1 MNRETPDLITTSA
14 GLERLTAILEAAPV
28 VAVDSEMDSFY
39 CYREKICLVQFSTE
53 NADYLVDAL
62 RLDLSPLGRVFDD
75 PERVAVFHAGEN
87 DIPYFRHQY
96 GFGFRRLFDTYL
108 AARVLGYP
116 QCGLAGLLET
126 HFQVSLDKKFQMA
139 DWRIRP
145 LPADMAEY
153 ARMDTRYL
161 LRLREVLL
169 SELRE
174 AGRLAEA
181 ESEFRRAAAAV
192 WTEKTFDPDGWIR
205 LKGARKAP
213 ARAKGCLRSL
223 YAWREGEASR
233 RNLPAFRILPDHL
246 LVTLATTLPEDL
258 QALREMARHPT
269 LETCGPAILE
279 ALHEGRALGKVP
291 VPLSRGRS
299 DEMLTRE
306 QESAFRSLRTWR
318 NRSCAERG
326 VEPDRVIPN
335 RILKQIAQFAPST
348 PEELARVPGMESWRM
363 TEYASEILEV
373 LQSSPP
379 RLV

>member
-1 MNRETPDLITTSA
+1 MSRETPDLITTPA
-14 GLERLTAILEAAPV
+14 GLDRLTAILQTAPI

-62 RLDLSPLGRVFDD
+62 RLDLSPLGKVFDD

-145 LPADMAEY
+145 LPPGMAEY

-161 LRLREVLL
+161 LRLREILL
-169 SELRE
+169 AELLE

-181 ESEFRRAAAAV
+181 ESEFQRAAAAV
-192 WTEKTFDPDGWIR
+192 WTEKTFDPDGWVR
-205 LKGARKAP
+205 LKGARKVP
-213 ARAKGCLRSL
+213 ASANGFLRTL

-233 RNLPAFRILPDHL
+233 RDTPAFRVLPDHL
-246 LVTLATTLPEDL
+246 ILALAASPPGDL

-269 LETCGPAILE
+269 LDACGPAILQ
-279 ALHEGRALGKVP
+279 ALDEGRALGRVP
-291 VPLSRGRS
+291 TPQPRGRS

-306 QESAFRSLRTWR
+306 QESAFRSLRAWR
-318 NRSCAERG
+318 NRRSAERK
-326 VEPDRVIPN
+326 VEPDRVAPN
-335 RILKQIAQFAPST
+335 RILKQIAQLAPST
-348 PEELARVPGMESWRM
+348 AEELARVPGMEPWRM
-363 TEYASEILEV
+363 AEYASEILEA
-373 LQSSPP
+373 LQSGAPP
-379 RLV
+379 D